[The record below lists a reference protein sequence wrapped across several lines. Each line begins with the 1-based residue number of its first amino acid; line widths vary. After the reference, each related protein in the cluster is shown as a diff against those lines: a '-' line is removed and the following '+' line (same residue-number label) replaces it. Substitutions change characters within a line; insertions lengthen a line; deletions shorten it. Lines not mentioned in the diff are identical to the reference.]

1 MQDRKLLL
9 LQLSA
14 ENNALK
20 AALTTVAALM
30 TPPQRDAVEAVL
42 KAMQADVTATIR
54 SSRPNDGPPA
64 ERAKEVADAATAHAC
79 AEILQMLGRMP
90 R

>member
-1 MQDRKLLL
+1 MQDGKLLL

-20 AALTTVAALM
+20 AALTTAAALM
-30 TPPQRDAVEAVL
+30 TPPQREAVEAVL
-42 KAMQADVTATIR
+42 KAMQADVIATITA
-54 SSRPNDGPPA
+54 SRPNDEPPA
-64 ERAKEVADAATAHAC
+64 ERAKEVADAATARAC